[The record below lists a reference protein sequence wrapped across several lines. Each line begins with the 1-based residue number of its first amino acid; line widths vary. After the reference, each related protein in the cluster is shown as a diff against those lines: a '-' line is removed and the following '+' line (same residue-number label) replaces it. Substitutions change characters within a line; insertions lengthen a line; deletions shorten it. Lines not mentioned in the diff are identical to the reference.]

1 MFQKH
6 SENGYTLAAQGIEL
20 KTLVYGER
28 TLMTKFLLK
37 KGSQLPRHSH
47 PHEQTG
53 YLVKGW
59 IRLSIGMDET
69 DVTPGDSWSIP
80 AGVEHGA
87 EVVEDAVAIEVF
99 SPVRED
105 YLPEQTKQQ

>member
-1 MFQKH
+1 MFKKH
-6 SENGYTLAAQGIEL
+6 SENGYTQAVPGIEM

-28 TLMTKFLLK
+28 TLMTKFRLK
-37 KGSQLPRHSH
+37 KGGQLPRHSH

-53 YLVKGW
+53 YLVEGRL
-59 IRLSIGMDET
+59 RLSIGADEN
-69 DVTPGDSWSIP
+69 DVAPGDSWCIP

-87 EVVEDAVAIEVF
+87 EVFEDAVAVEVF

-105 YLPEQTKQQ
+105 YLPNQKNQ

>member
-6 SENGYTLAAQGIEL
+6 NEKGYHLALEGIEK
-20 KTLVYGER
+20 KTLVYG
-28 TLMTKFLLK
+28 TKSLMTEFRMRKD
-37 KGSQLPRHSH
+37 SILPMHSH

-59 IRLSIGMDET
+59 MILTIGEQRFEAK
-69 DVTPGDSWSIP
+69 PGDSWCIH
-80 AGVEHGA
+80 GDVEHGA
-87 EVVEDAVAIEVF
+87 EIMEDSIAVEVF

-105 YLPEQTKQQ
+105 YIPKE